1 MPTYAYA
8 CKDCSHA
15 FDIVQS
21 FTDSSLT
28 SCPECQGTLR
38 KKFNSVG
45 VVFKGSG
52 FYRTDSRDAKG
63 STVSPHPP
71 RHRPGSCTGAGR
83 RSCSQLS
90 YSTVFSSTD
99 CPPRWADRRH
109 AESGAPAP
117 FSAASDAGSTVVH
130 IGTSAAVPRSL
141 RNIAWLP
148 CPPPSSAPAAGPL
161 PPARAARQ
169 PTSGQRHPPPRPP
182 QSHVVAEPQP
192 APRHRAPAVHRR
204 RNHRPSAHSPAR

>member
-21 FTDSSLT
+21 FTDSTLT

-63 STVSPHPP
+63 STVS
-71 RHRPGSCTGAGR
+71 A
-83 RSCSQLS
+83 
-90 YSTVFSSTD
+90 
-99 CPPRWADRRH
+99 
-109 AESGAPAP
+109 AP
-117 FSAASDAGSTVVH
+117 
-130 IGTSAAVPRSL
+130 
-141 RNIAWLP
+141 
-148 CPPPSSAPAAGPL
+148 SAPAA
-161 PPARAARQ
+161 
-169 PTSGQRHPPPRPP
+169 PT
-182 QSHVVAEPQP
+182 P
-192 APRHRAPAVHRR
+192 APAPATAAAAAA
-204 RNHRPSAHSPAR
+204 S